1 MADVQSADAIV
12 NALDK
17 CGLTEGDALSR
28 KRRRYERLGNTIQDS
43 LITRRK
49 GKGVRR
55 APCGSRRRTLQAPV
69 DQKDPLTKLRVFKDM
84 KKSKSKGKGKMAMPA
99 RGKHTRT
106 DSSSTEDHSVSDIE
120 EVLEDDE
127 RMDLSDIE
135 WYTRQDFDDFEKEPR
150 TPVTKARF
158 YDEEDDDLD
167 MSEVELDVLAS
178 PMCISPS
185 PQGTP
190 RTAFQIPANPIVS
203 IPELNSV
210 PVCLYRPTA
219 DIIEEVYTHL
229 GLSMSD
235 HRGIKV
241 LRDLLDTPSTG
252 ISKPKSS
259 RYELGSSGIFPNRP
273 TAAKDWAA
281 LSLTRKIIRRDRLAK
296 TAIYRFTFR
305 YPKEEVPARFLKWQT
320 WNHPTLAEIKQGLRF
335 KLDERVEEVEVESE
349 VASSPSSPALVESEL
364 DDLEDVPEIDDILS
378 VASELEEE
386 EEASTV
392 DMSEYAETEVAEEV
406 NEAELTETESEID
419 DAEEDEQFFHALGLS
434 GVPEYES
441 PGRPIRESTRGA
453 PIYSRLSR
461 ERDSDSPPNYA
472 PRNYRDQSPTPP
484 PPFNAQTDNDVIVL
498 PHFSPL
504 ALVPTVLPQLLPA
517 FESAAAT
524 RRVISPL
531 PSSER
536 RIRSTRAQR
545 RVVSGE
551 IVIAGAFAQQT
562 SLQNRTPP
570 TPTPAPR
577 RAAADDSFQHALD
590 MEEAETALELLEP
603 ELESSAEGP
612 SGVIGWGASVV
623 RSWWR
628 R

>member
-1 MADVQSADAIV
+1 MHDPVIS
-12 NALDK
+12 
-17 CGLTEGDALSR
+17 
-28 KRRRYERLGNTIQDS
+28 
-43 LITRRK
+43 RRK

-55 APCGSRRRTLQAPV
+55 APCGARKRVSQAPIN
-69 DQKDPLTKLRVFKDM
+69 QKDPLTKLRVFKDM
-84 KKSKSKGKGKMAMPA
+84 KKSKSKGKAKMEGK
-99 RGKHTRT
+99 GKHART
-106 DSSSTEDHSVSDIE
+106 DSSSTDDHSISDIE

-135 WYTRQDFDDFEKEPR
+135 WYTRQDFDDFDEEPR
-150 TPVTKARF
+150 TPTAKARKF
-158 YDEEDDDLD
+158 DDEEDDDLE

-185 PQGTP
+185 PKRTQ
-190 RTAFQIPANPIVS
+190 RTAFQVPPNPVISV
-203 IPELNSV
+203 PEINGV

-219 DIIEEVYTHL
+219 DIIEEVYNHL

-235 HRGIKV
+235 HRGIRV
-241 LRDLLDTPSTG
+241 LKDLLDTSSTG
-252 ISKPKSS
+252 ITKPKSS
-259 RYELGSSGIFPNRP
+259 RYEVGSSGIFPNRP

-296 TAIYRFTFR
+296 SAIYRFTFR
-305 YPKEEVPARFLKWQT
+305 YPKDEVPARFLKWQT

-335 KLDERVEEVEVESE
+335 KLEERAEEVVVEEEA
-349 VASSPSSPALVESEL
+349 ASIPSSPAMVESEL
-364 DDLEDVPEIDDILS
+364 DDIEDVPEIDDILS

-386 EEASTV
+386 DEGSVSV
-392 DMSEYAETEVAEEV
+392 DMSEYAETEVTPEMDDTG
-406 NEAELTETESEID
+406 LTETESEVD
-419 DAEEDEQFFHALGLS
+419 EAEEDEQFFHALGLT

-441 PGRPIRESTRGA
+441 PGAPIRESPRGA

-484 PPFNAQTDNDVIVL
+484 PPFNAQTDNDVIIL
-498 PHFSPL
+498 PRFSPL
-504 ALVPTVLPQLLPA
+504 ALVPTTLPLLPA
-517 FESAAAT
+517 FEMTTIT

-531 PSSER
+531 PTPER
-536 RIRSTRAQR
+536 RTRSTRTQR
-545 RVVSGE
+545 RIASGE
-551 IVIAGAFAQQT
+551 IVIPGAFARHHI
-562 SLQNRTPP
+562 QNRTPP
-570 TPTPAPR
+570 TPTPASR
-577 RAAADDSFQHALD
+577 RAADESFQHALD
-590 MEEAETALELLEP
+590 MEEAETALELLQP
-603 ELESSAEGP
+603 ELDSPEAP